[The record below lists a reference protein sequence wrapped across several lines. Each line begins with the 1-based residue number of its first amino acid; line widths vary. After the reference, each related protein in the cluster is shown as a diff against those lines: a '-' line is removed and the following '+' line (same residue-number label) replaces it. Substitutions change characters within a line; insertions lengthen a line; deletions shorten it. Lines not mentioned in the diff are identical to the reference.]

1 MGLPQNE
8 TNLLSLLRSP
18 AKRSIFSVHKVKW
31 HFPSRCP
38 WRRVKYLR
46 RCRPTPVSQVCVE
59 QGRRPPKKRKQTPRR
74 PNLEPPPTRRFTEET
89 AASGEKKREK
99 KNRQGSSQRDIR
111 FETWVFCF
119 HMNSQAPSDRWGMEI
134 SHYERQISLLFWFCG
149 GHKAKC
155 GISEIILKR
164 NYALKNSSPV
174 WLAEGRWMG

>member
-1 MGLPQNE
+1 MKPICWACSAPLQNAPFSPSIKLNDIFPLGALDAVSRTSGDAGRPRCHKCVLSKEGGL
-8 TNLLSLLRSP
+8 
-18 AKRSIFSVHKVKW
+18 
-31 HFPSRCP
+31 
-38 WRRVKYLR
+38 
-46 RCRPTPVSQVCVE
+46 
-59 QGRRPPKKRKQTPRR
+59 RKSGSKHRGVR
-74 PNLEPPPTRRFTEET
+74 IWSPPPHRFTEET
-89 AASGEKKREK
+89 AASGKKKRE

-111 FETWVFCF
+111 FETWVFCV

-164 NYALKNSSPV
+164 NYTLKNSSPV